1 MIYQLS
7 IGWIILVETY
17 CRKAKEDIMVPIF
30 VIAGTAIGMAAFVL
44 LIQMAVRNGI
54 RMSGLIDWRTQYEL
68 ERIDDADGGQ
78 PTLHELYEI
87 ASKTDSAPDAIE
99 RNVRAKALDY
109 IESRNSIHVRNC
121 WIVIGVAV
129 GVCFLAMIITLVSS
143 PM

>member
-1 MIYQLS
+1 
-7 IGWIILVETY
+7 
-17 CRKAKEDIMVPIF
+17 MVPIF

-44 LIQMAVRNGI
+44 LIQTAVRNGI

-68 ERIDDADGGQ
+68 ERIDDEDGDK
-78 PTLHELYEI
+78 PTLRELYEI
-87 ASKTDSAPDAIE
+87 AAKTDSAPDAIE

-109 IESRNSIHVRNC
+109 IESRNSVHVRNC

-129 GVCFLAMIITLVSS
+129 GVFFLAMIITLASS

>member
-1 MIYQLS
+1 
-7 IGWIILVETY
+7 
-17 CRKAKEDIMVPIF
+17 MVPIF

-68 ERIDDADGGQ
+68 ERIDDVDGGQ
-78 PTLHELYEI
+78 PTLRELYEI

-129 GVCFLAMIITLVSS
+129 GVCFLAMIIAFASS
-143 PM
+143 TNGTI

>member
-1 MIYQLS
+1 ME
-7 IGWIILVETY
+7 II
-17 CRKAKEDIMVPIF
+17 C
-30 VIAGTAIGMAAFVL
+30 VIAGIAIGMAAFVL
-44 LIQMAVRNGI
+44 LIQTAVRNGI

-68 ERIDDADGGQ
+68 ERIDDGDGK

-87 ASKTDSAPDAIE
+87 TAKTDSAPDAIE

-129 GVCFLAMIITLVSS
+129 GVCFLTMIITLASS
-143 PM
+143 PA

>member
-1 MIYQLS
+1 
-7 IGWIILVETY
+7 
-17 CRKAKEDIMVPIF
+17 MVPIF
-30 VIAGTAIGMAAFVL
+30 VIAGIAIGMAAFVL

-68 ERIDDADGGQ
+68 ERIDAADGGK

-87 ASKTDSAPDAIE
+87 AAKTDSAPDAIE

-129 GVCFLAMIITLVSS
+129 GVCFLAMIITLASS

>member
-1 MIYQLS
+1 
-7 IGWIILVETY
+7 
-17 CRKAKEDIMVPIF
+17 MVPIF
-30 VIAGTAIGMAAFVL
+30 VIAGIAIGMAAFVL

-68 ERIDDADGGQ
+68 ERIDDVDGGK

-87 ASKTDSAPDAIE
+87 TAKTDSAPDAIE

-129 GVCFLAMIITLVSS
+129 CVVFFLAMIIAFASS
-143 PM
+143 TNGTI

>member
-1 MIYQLS
+1 
-7 IGWIILVETY
+7 
-17 CRKAKEDIMVPIF
+17 MVPIF
-30 VIAGTAIGMAAFVL
+30 VIAGIAIGMAAFVL

-68 ERIDDADGGQ
+68 ERIDDADGGK

-87 ASKTDSAPDAIE
+87 AAKTDSAPDAIE
-99 RNVRAKALDY
+99 RNVKAEALDY

-129 GVCFLAMIITLVSS
+129 CVVFFLAMIIAFASS
-143 PM
+143 TNGTI

>member
-1 MIYQLS
+1 
-7 IGWIILVETY
+7 
-17 CRKAKEDIMVPIF
+17 MVPIF
-30 VIAGTAIGMAAFVL
+30 VIAGIAIGMAAFVL

-68 ERIDDADGGQ
+68 ERIDDADGDK

-87 ASKTDSAPDAIE
+87 AAKTDSAPDSIE

-129 GVCFLAMIITLVSS
+129 GVCFLAMIITLASS
-143 PM
+143 PA

>member
-1 MIYQLS
+1 
-7 IGWIILVETY
+7 
-17 CRKAKEDIMVPIF
+17 MVPIF
-30 VIAGTAIGMAAFVL
+30 VIAGIAIGMAAFVL

-68 ERIDDADGGQ
+68 ERIDDAGGGK

-87 ASKTDSAPDAIE
+87 AAKTDSAPDAIE

-129 GVCFLAMIITLVSS
+129 GVCFLAMIITLASS

>member
-1 MIYQLS
+1 M
-7 IGWIILVETY
+7 
-17 CRKAKEDIMVPIF
+17 R
-30 VIAGTAIGMAAFVL
+30 
-44 LIQMAVRNGI
+44 
-54 RMSGLIDWRTQYEL
+54 
-68 ERIDDADGGQ
+68 DGGK

-87 ASKTDSAPDAIE
+87 AAKTDSAPDAIE

-129 GVCFLAMIITLVSS
+129 GVCFLAMIITLASS

>member
-1 MIYQLS
+1 MGFLI
-7 IGWIILVETY
+7 
-17 CRKAKEDIMVPIF
+17 
-30 VIAGTAIGMAAFVL
+30 VIAAVFVGLAVFVL
-44 LIQMAVRNGI
+44 LTQMAVRNGI
-54 RMSGLIDWRTQYEL
+54 RMSGLIDWKTQYEL
-68 ERIDDADGGQ
+68 ERIDDVDGGQ
-78 PTLHELYEI
+78 PTLRELYEI

-143 PM
+143 PA

>member
-1 MIYQLS
+1 MGFLI
-7 IGWIILVETY
+7 
-17 CRKAKEDIMVPIF
+17 
-30 VIAGTAIGMAAFVL
+30 VIAAVFVGFAVFVL
-44 LIQMAVRNGI
+44 LTQMAVRNGI

-68 ERIDDADGGQ
+68 ERIDDADGGK

-87 ASKTDSAPDAIE
+87 AAKTDSAPDAIE

-129 GVCFLAMIITLVSS
+129 GVCFLAMIITLASS

>member
-1 MIYQLS
+1 
-7 IGWIILVETY
+7 
-17 CRKAKEDIMVPIF
+17 MVPIF
-30 VIAGTAIGMAAFVL
+30 IIAGIAIGMAAFVL

-68 ERIDDADGGQ
+68 ERIDDADGGK

-87 ASKTDSAPDAIE
+87 TAKTDSAPDAIE

-109 IESRNSIHVRNC
+109 IESRNSIHARNC

-129 GVCFLAMIITLVSS
+129 GVCFLTMIITLASS
-143 PM
+143 PA

>member
-1 MIYQLS
+1 
-7 IGWIILVETY
+7 
-17 CRKAKEDIMVPIF
+17 MVPIF
-30 VIAGTAIGMAAFVL
+30 VIAGIAIGMAAFVL
-44 LIQMAVRNGI
+44 LIQTAVRNGI

-68 ERIDDADGGQ
+68 ERIDDADGDK

-87 ASKTDSAPDAIE
+87 AAKTDSAPDAIE

-129 GVCFLAMIITLVSS
+129 GVCFLAMIITLASS

>member
-1 MIYQLS
+1 MGFLIA
-7 IGWIILVETY
+7 IAAV
-17 CRKAKEDIMVPIF
+17 F
-30 VIAGTAIGMAAFVL
+30 VGFAVFVL
-44 LIQMAVRNGI
+44 LTQMAVRNGI
-54 RMSGLIDWRTQYEL
+54 RMSGVIDWKTQYEL
-68 ERIDDADGGQ
+68 ERMEDAGGK

-87 ASKTDSAPDAIE
+87 AAKTDSAPDAIE

-129 GVCFLAMIITLVSS
+129 GVCFLAMIITLASS